1 MDVHENVV
9 GLGGPSHCAI
19 AEHLPQ
25 LSLDDEV
32 RHPGEVSA
40 DVVERGC
47 RAEEI
52 AFHIFGF
59 AQQHPCVVYEG
70 VVFVAF
76 EPLLLLVGGASA
88 FALGLFLDGV
98 QRNGF
103 LHLLDGAVVVAAGLG
118 CLFYGVR
125 FGGVN
130 EQALGVVVLV
140 VLGELYLLFVVGFAV
155 VVDVVAGVKC
165 MPKAR
170 AGGVFLGAARRSEQQ
185 RSRQG

>member
-1 MDVHENVV
+1 MDVHKNVV

-25 LSLDDEV
+25 LSLGDEV

-47 RAEEI
+47 RTEEI
-52 AFHIFGF
+52 TFHIFGF

-118 CLFYGVR
+118 GFFNGMRLGW
-125 FGGVN
+125 VN

-155 VVDVVAGVKC
+155 VVDVVAGVER

-170 AGGVFLGAARRSEQQ
+170 AGGVFLGAALAQDQHRRY
-185 RSRQG
+185 G